1 MLPVYEAIRAVKLMS
16 GGSTRPWL
24 LKVLVEGESKSYVVK
39 LFKQSHVDEGFAVAN
54 EVFAHVLARQFDLPC
69 PPAALIHFPEIFY
82 ESLTRAQLQEFRAK
96 DNRLK
101 FGSVYIKNVNAY
113 TTKANIEIDDV
124 ASIYAFD
131 LMIANWDRRI
141 AKPNILI
148 REPDYFLIDHELSCQ
163 ITQGHIQYF
172 NEGKV
177 MYFDVSKHIFYERLK
192 HDVSVNPDCFESFGE
207 YLRTLNVSVL
217 DSYSDQLEEHHH
229 PTGDYQLFKEYLLLL
244 KRNHHQFIKNLKTT
258 LK

>member
-1 MLPVYEAIRAVKLMS
+1 MLPVYEAIRAVRVMS

-24 LKVLVEGESKSYVVK
+24 LKVLVEGESESYVVK
-39 LFKQSHVDEGFAVAN
+39 LFTQSQVDEGFAVAN
-54 EVFAHVLARQFDLPC
+54 EVFAHVLAKQFDLQC
-69 PPAALIHFPEIFY
+69 PSAALIQFPDIFY
-82 ESLTRAQLQEFRAK
+82 ESLTSPQLQEFRSK

-101 FGSVYIKNVNAY
+101 FGCVYIENVNAY

-131 LMIANWDRRI
+131 LMIANGDRRI
-141 AKPNILI
+141 KKPNILI
-148 REPDYFLIDHELSCQ
+148 QEPEYFLIDHELSCQ

-177 MYFDVSKHIFYERLK
+177 MYRDFSKHIFYERLK
-192 HDVSVNPDCFESFGE
+192 HEVSVDPDCFESFGE

-217 DSYSDQLEEHHH
+217 DSYSDQLEEHRH
-229 PTGDYQLFKEYLLLL
+229 PIGDYQLFKEYLRLL

-258 LK
+258 LQ